1 MLARTWVRAG
11 VASLAAAI
19 IMATTAVGAANAQ
32 GSVYQATLGE
42 MNPKTGEVST
52 AEMHQILADGSAI
65 VLDSR
70 KRAEYVAGHIAGAQN
85 VAPPEGSPPAA
96 YVEAVTKL
104 VGGDK
109 AKALVLYCNGQ
120 FC

>member
-32 GSVYQATLGE
+32 GSVYRATLGE

-52 AEMHQILADGSAI
+52 AEVHQILADGSAI

-70 KRAEYVAGHIAGAQN
+70 KRSEYVAGHIAGAQN
-85 VAPPEGSPPAA
+85 VAPPADAPAGA
-96 YVEAVTKL
+96 YAAAVERL
-104 VGGDK
+104 LGGDK
-109 AKALVLYCNGQ
+109 SKALVL
-120 FC
+120 